1 MTLAQTGMRAWRPHC
16 DTLKNLKEVNT
27 DMMSI
32 RRQLSLATALALCL
46 SISLQACSEAD
57 VGSRVAAAS
66 ASRTPEEIRT
76 ATPIKHLVVIFGENV
91 SFDHY
96 FGTYPNA
103 LNLAGEPAFTAL
115 PNTPRINGLL
125 DGLLRSNPNSTNP
138 ANGSDAADPFRLD
151 RSQALTASQDHAY
164 KPEQL
169 AFDNGALDLFPK
181 YTGRTSAKGG
191 AGALYTKGLVM
202 GYYDGNTVT
211 ALWNYAQHFALNDN
225 SFDTTFGPSTPG
237 ALNLISGQTNG
248 ATVTPAHT
256 NNRNI
261 VSDGAGGL
269 TLIGDLDPTGDV
281 CSKGMTISMQG
292 KNVGDMLNA
301 RNISWGWFE
310 GGFDL
315 STTNANGTTG
325 CARSSSSPVV
335 QGYKADYVPHHQPF
349 QYYASTANPTHA
361 RPSSVETIGTSRD
374 GGANHQYDIDD
385 FYAAVRAGHLPAV
398 SFLKAP
404 AYQDAHAG
412 NSDPLDEQ
420 AFLAKVI
427 NFLQQQD
434 DWKDTAVVLAYD
446 DSDGWYDHVSHVV
459 NASTSTQ
466 DAINGPNACG
476 RGTALN
482 GLTGVPVQGRCGY
495 GPRLPLLVVSPYAK
509 ANYVDH
515 TLTDQTSVLRFIE
528 DNWLD
533 GARVGQGSF
542 DAMAGTINN
551 MFDFG
556 SPQNSKMFLDAET
569 GQPHR

>member
-1 MTLAQTGMRAWRPHC
+1 
-16 DTLKNLKEVNT
+16 
-27 DMMSI
+27 MMLV
-32 RRQLSLATALALCL
+32 RRQFPLATALALCL
-46 SISLQACSEAD
+46 SVSLGAYGDEAD
-57 VGSRVAAAS
+57 VTSSVATAS
-66 ASRTPEEIRT
+66 VPRPQDGVQT

-103 LNLAGEPAFTAL
+103 LNPAGEPTFSTL
-115 PNTPRINGLL
+115 PNTRRINGLL
-125 DGLLRSNPNSTNP
+125 DGLLRSNPNSTNA
-138 ANGSDAADPFRLD
+138 ANGSGAADPFRLD

-169 AFDNGALDLFPK
+169 AFDNGAMDLFPK
-181 YTGRTSAKGG
+181 YTGRTSATGG
-191 AGALYTKGLVM
+191 SSALYTKGLVM

-248 ATVTPAHT
+248 ATVAPANT
-256 NNRNI
+256 TNRNI

-269 TLIGDLDPTGDV
+269 TVVGDLDPTGDV
-281 CSKGMTISMQG
+281 CSKGTTIGMQG
-292 KNVGDMLNA
+292 KNVGDLLNA
-301 RNISWGWFE
+301 KNISWGWFE

-315 STTNANGTTG
+315 GARNANGTTG
-325 CARSSSSPVV
+325 CARSSYSSVV
-335 QGYKADYVPHHQPF
+335 QGYKVDYVPHHQPF
-349 QYYASTANPTHA
+349 QYYASTANPNHE
-361 RPSSVETIGTSRD
+361 RPASVAAIGTSSD

-385 FYAAVRAGHLPAV
+385 FYAAVSAGNFPAV
-398 SFLKAP
+398 NFLKAP

-420 AFLAKVI
+420 AFVTKVI

-434 DWKDTAVVLAYD
+434 DWKSTAVVLAYD

-459 NASTSTQ
+459 NGSTSTQ
-466 DAINGPNACG
+466 DALNGPNTCG
-476 RGTALN
+476 RGTPLD

-528 DNWLD
+528 DNWLN

-542 DAMAGTINN
+542 DVMAGTINN

-556 SPQNSKMFLDAET
+556 SAENSKLFLDAVT
-569 GQPHR
+569 GQPLR